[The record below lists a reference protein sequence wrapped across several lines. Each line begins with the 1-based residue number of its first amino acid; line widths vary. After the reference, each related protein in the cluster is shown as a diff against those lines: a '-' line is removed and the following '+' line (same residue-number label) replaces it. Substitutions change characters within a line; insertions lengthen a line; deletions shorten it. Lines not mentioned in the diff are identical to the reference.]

1 MLDGMEKINL
11 VNNVAPMR
19 NVMLLGALIR
29 QVQGRDEGES
39 GMACFYGFSGYGKS
53 QAALYNTNATKACWV
68 EVKSVWSRKTLVEK
82 ICKGLRIPPGRTVN
96 DSVEAIGKELEA
108 TRRPLLIDEAHI
120 LCTDS
125 MMRLVHDLYESSN
138 ANPAPEDGLPGT
150 AIILIGEERLP
161 QQLRKYER
169 IHNRQLDWK
178 AAQPADLREVQV
190 LARLK
195 CPGLT
200 IADEVLQHTLVIS
213 QAVARRIVSNLAKA
227 KEYAR
232 VEGKSEIQASDI
244 PHIEWMDGQAPAPR
258 RIMG

>member
-1 MLDGMEKINL
+1 MLDGLEKIDL

-29 QVQGRDEGES
+29 QVQHRAEGEQ
-39 GMACFYGFSGYGKS
+39 GMAVFYGFSGYGKS
-53 QAALYNTNATKACWV
+53 KAALYNTQATKACWV
-68 EVKSVWSRKTLVEK
+68 EVKSVWSRKALTEK
-82 ICKGLRIPPGRTVN
+82 ICKALRIPPGRTIS

-108 TRRPLLIDEAHI
+108 TRKPLLIDEAHI
-120 LCTDS
+120 LCSDS
-125 MMRLVHDLYESSN
+125 MMRLLHDIYESSN
-138 ANPAPEDGLPGT
+138 ADPTDEMPGT
-150 AIILIGEERLP
+150 AIILIGEETLP

-195 CPGLT
+195 CPELR

-213 QAVARRIVSNLAKA
+213 QAVARRIVSNLAKI
-227 KEYAR
+227 KEFSR
-232 VEGKSEIQASDI
+232 TEGRSEIAVGDI
-244 PHIEWMDGQAPAPR
+244 GSIEWMAGQAPAPR